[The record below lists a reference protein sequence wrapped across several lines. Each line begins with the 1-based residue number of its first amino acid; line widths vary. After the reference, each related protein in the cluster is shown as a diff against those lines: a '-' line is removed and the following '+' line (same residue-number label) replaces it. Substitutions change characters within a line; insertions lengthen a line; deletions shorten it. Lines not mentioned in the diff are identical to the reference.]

1 VDTWRSR
8 LVAVALLATCG
19 LHAQTI
25 TPRTTRHGDA
35 EVTPV
40 SGESWLT
47 HLRRPFGDTSMGK
60 TGRLGPAPVA
70 GVDTEPPFSPVALHP
85 VTETVTLR
93 GSDLYRLNCQGCH
106 GESGMGAPPEINSV
120 INPVRATSVALV
132 QERMKKTGMDIS
144 YGEAAKLAEESMAAL
159 LTRLRN
165 GGEYMPAF
173 PQLGDVEIRP
183 LLAYLRQLAD
193 MPGARAEQSTV
204 GESHLRV
211 GEFIVKSTCHTCHG
225 ATGPNPGPQELL
237 DGAIPPLSTLTTRK
251 NESEFIRKVTE
262 GAPVVMGTPS
272 MLYRGRMP
280 VFYYLS
286 AEEAADVYLYLTMYP
301 PSDVVLPSPLVAAS
315 LAGNRPPGPGSG
327 PAKAVAV
334 PIVKAAKET
343 TPVDRTSQATAGL
356 PWIVPFAVLLLTA
369 GVVFTFREIK
379 RLSAE
384 SGVRSSSDHTVVR
397 PRKNLFE
404 TICRAPD
411 PMFHGGSKK
420 SAE

>member
-1 VDTWRSR
+1 M
-8 LVAVALLATCG
+8 
-19 LHAQTI
+19 
-25 TPRTTRHGDA
+25 
-35 EVTPV
+35 

-60 TGRLGPAPVA
+60 TGRLGPAPVV
-70 GVDTEPPFSPVALHP
+70 GVDTQPSFSPVALHP

-106 GESGMGAPPEINSV
+106 GESGIGAPPEINSV
-120 INPVRATSVALV
+120 ISPVRATSVALV

-144 YGEAAKLAEESMAAL
+144 YGEAAKLAEESTAAL

-165 GGEYMPAF
+165 GGENMPAF
-173 PQLGDVEIRP
+173 PQLGPVEIRP

-193 MPGARAEQSTV
+193 MPGAQAEQSSV
-204 GESHLRV
+204 KESHLRV

-237 DGAIPPLSTLTTRK
+237 DGAIPPLNTLTTRK
-251 NESEFIRKVTE
+251 NQSEFIRKVTQ
-262 GAPVVMGTPS
+262 GAPVLMGTPS

-280 VFYYLS
+280 AFYYLS

-301 PSDVVLPSPLVAAS
+301 PSDIVLPSPVVAAS
-315 LAGNRPPGPGSG
+315 LAGSRPSDPGAGT
-327 PAKAVAV
+327 AKAVAV
-334 PIVKAAKET
+334 PIVKTSKEK
-343 TPVDRTSQATAGL
+343 TPVDRASQATADL
-356 PWIVPFAVLLLTA
+356 PWTVPFAALLLTG

-384 SGVRSSSDHTVVR
+384 SEVRNSSEDSVVR

-411 PMFHGGSKK
+411 PMFHGSSKK
-420 SAE
+420 NEE